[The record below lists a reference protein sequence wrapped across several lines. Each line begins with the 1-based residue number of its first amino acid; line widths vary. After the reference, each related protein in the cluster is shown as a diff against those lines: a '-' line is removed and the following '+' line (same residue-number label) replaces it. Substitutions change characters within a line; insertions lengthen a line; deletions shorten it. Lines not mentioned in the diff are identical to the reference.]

1 MEEKDFRETIRNL
14 SMALIDDF
22 RGFLVD
28 KKQRIEVPEKMYHL
42 QIAYQEMLKIPGWK
56 YESGTGQN
64 PTIEYMKEKNGI
76 YITKISK
83 EDGSGE
89 YQRTVGYLRDTFLNQ
104 VEYKGVKRIEYEVLR
119 EIAIGMGYDV
129 DEYTLLERT
138 KDSVKT
144 PVSLVSYKGKTYVTK
159 SNIQQ
164 VKSHRTLSEGDKP
177 VFGRK
182 GRLMGFISNGK
193 FVDVNH
199 YRRYTKISPNED
211 KKSEDFDEI

>member
-1 MEEKDFRETIRNL
+1 MQEKDFRETIRNL

-28 KKQRIEVPEKMYHL
+28 RKQRIEVPEGMYHL
-42 QIAYQEMLKIPGWK
+42 QIAYQEMQKVPGWK

-64 PTIEYMKEKNGI
+64 ATIEYMKEKDGI
-76 YITKISK
+76 YITKILK
-83 EDGSGE
+83 EDGSGK
-89 YQRTVGYLRDTFLNQ
+89 YQRTVGYLKDSFLKQ
-104 VEYKGVKRIEYEVLR
+104 IEYRGKKRLEYEVLR

-138 KDSVKT
+138 KNSVKT
-144 PVSLVSYKGKTYVTK
+144 PVSLVSYKGKTYVTRSSIK
-159 SNIQQ
+159 Q
-164 VKSHRTLSEGDKP
+164 VQSHRNLSEGDKP
-177 VFGRK
+177 VFGK
-182 GRLMGFISNGK
+182 NGRLMGFMSNGK

-199 YRRYTKISPNED
+199 YKRYTRIHPNED